1 MQTFHATLTHIDAA
15 HQRRF
20 AHIDRNIVDVVERL
34 DMLER
39 RTTKHDGQ
47 IATYEQVL
55 ATAETVE
62 PKMRT
67 CSTTASAEVIPN
79 TIFKHSA
86 FRRLLETWTQ
96 HSHLTRFLPREYLFN
111 SPVHTVRGGPEDTKR
126 GKQEND
132 RSRCYD
138 KRWGREEVVSHRCV
152 SRGQLART
160 QRAEETSSV
169 E

>member
-62 PKMRT
+62 PIAHMLDDSFGRSDSEHNLQAFGLQT
-67 CSTTASAEVIPN
+67 PARNLDTALP
-79 TIFKHSA
+79 
-86 FRRLLETWTQ
+86 
-96 HSHLTRFLPREYLFN
+96 SHKVLAA
-111 SPVHTVRGGPEDTKR
+111 G
-126 GKQEND
+126 
-132 RSRCYD
+132 
-138 KRWGREEVVSHRCV
+138 VSF
-152 SRGQLART
+152 
-160 QRAEETSSV
+160 
-169 E
+169 